1 MRVAAALALV
11 LTFAVAP
18 AAQAQE
24 GLRDVLLVGNN
35 WDGTADM
42 LDVPTYKRLDRI
54 NIVPDLAERKAEIML
69 DPASF
74 AYFTLIREQIGEGHD
89 QLVDDLFASKD
100 GREIYVSRPSLKDVV
115 AIDLATKK
123 IRWRRQ
129 IEGYRADH
137 MAISPD
143 GTRLVVSAS
152 TANVADVI
160 DTATGT
166 IVGSFPCGGSPPR

>member
-1 MRVAAALALV
+1 MRAITTAALVTVLAAAV
-11 LTFAVAP
+11 LAP
-18 AAQAQE
+18 AAPAQN

-100 GREIYVSRPSLKDVV
+100 GREI
-115 AIDLATKK
+115 
-123 IRWRRQ
+123 
-129 IEGYRADH
+129 
-137 MAISPD
+137 
-143 GTRLVVSAS
+143 
-152 TANVADVI
+152 
-160 DTATGT
+160 
-166 IVGSFPCGGSPPR
+166 